1 MGLRIVG
8 ALLTLVG
15 VSLVSAPWW
24 SPTLPRSDDALTILL
39 GVIFGGGGVFLSIP
53 EDRAPRSRTLAF
65 CLWIGAFGVCC
76 AALAL
81 APFRPG
87 ADGTYT
93 IGGVPGFAAA
103 PIPWWAR
110 IVAGFF
116 AMLLLGAA
124 GAGLWG
130 LVRGRR

>member
-1 MGLRIVG
+1 VGVWIIG
-8 ALLTLVG
+8 ALLILVG

-24 SPTLPRSDDALTILL
+24 SPTLPRPDYALTILL

-53 EDRAPRSRTLAF
+53 ENRAPRLRTLAF
-65 CLWIGAFGVCC
+65 CLWIGAIGVCC

-81 APFRPG
+81 APFHPD

-93 IGGVPGFAAA
+93 IGSVPGFIGA

-116 AMLLLGAA
+116 ALLLLGAA

-130 LVRGRR
+130 LLRGRR